1 MSAVS
6 EAITDELLAL
16 LTDSLERERQLGR
29 ADRLQVQT
37 AASTHLRQTWEAGWA
52 LKRAHEEALT
62 RLLASAVHPAAP
74 DVTPPA
80 TLPSPREMLSWAYDQ
95 ERLLAL
101 QYRDSARLAGH
112 PETEKVLARLEDE
125 QQRILDRVRVTYRD
139 YSAA

>member
-16 LTDSLERERQLGR
+16 LTDSVERERQLGR
-29 ADRLQVQT
+29 AYRMQVQS
-37 AASTHLRQTWEAGWA
+37 AVSTHLRQTWEAGWA

-62 RLLASAVHPAAP
+62 RLLASTVRPAAP
-74 DVTPPA
+74 DVTAPA
-80 TLPSPREMLSWAYDQ
+80 TPPSPREMLSWAYDQ

-101 QYRDSARLAGH
+101 QYRDSVRLADH

-125 QQRILDRVRVTYRD
+125 QQRILERVRATYRD
-139 YSAA
+139 YSTA